1 MSNTKDLARI
11 VADRYDLSLVESE
24 NFIIEMFEL
33 VRTTLNTEDTI
44 KIKGLGTFKVQTVRE
59 RASVNVNTGE
69 KVIIDSHDRITF
81 TPDNAI
87 RDAVNR
93 PFAHFTTVPLND
105 GVEFDDPDKEEA
117 QEEKEYQNPQSML
130 SEESVSV
137 SYPIYDPE
145 VELAKLPDAIPET
158 PPSVANEVITPVAA
172 DNILQMEKPDDE
184 KLLLKRVSEKTEYAS
199 DAVSEDTPAFMN
211 NSFPE
216 EPIPATTSS
225 EPLTLLPHR
234 QEATDDVVDIR
245 ETIKAVEVREPSET
259 GEVIELGKTEEIKET
274 NVSDS
279 LLTEEKKKEEIKE
292 ESLDRDDDHER
303 NVAERN
309 VAERNVAERNDAEGN
324 DAEHNDAED
333 NDAEGDAEGGMST
346 LMTTLLLLFV
356 LVVGIVIGRVTSEIS
371 FDDVKEMVLGSG
383 EEKERVEG
391 EDEKENDV
399 AGELKH
405 PSSSKEKANA
415 YNPEKSEKSEESEK
429 TSAPSEERVL
439 LEDTPPTKPSAGS
452 VSPSTTGVEKKEQ
465 SSKPT
470 EKKIEE
476 KAQPSSSVGEWPMD
490 KYDSDM
496 RIRTGAYYITG
507 VKEVVTVRSGQTL
520 KSLSKYYLGEG
531 MECYIEALN
540 GVKEVKVGQKIKIPS
555 LKLKKKKK

>member
-137 SYPIYDPE
+137 SYPVYDPE

-172 DNILQMEKPDDE
+172 DNILQMEEPDDE
-184 KLLLKRVSEKTEYAS
+184 KLLLKRVSETIEYAS

-234 QEATDDVVDIR
+234 KEATDDVVDIR
-245 ETIKAVEVREPSET
+245 ETIKAVEVREPSEA
-259 GEVIELGKTEEIKET
+259 GEVIELGKTEESKET
-274 NVSDS
+274 NISDS
-279 LLTEEKKKEEIKE
+279 LLTEEKKKEEIKV

-309 VAERNVAERNDAEGN
+309 VAERNVAERNVAERN
-324 DAEHNDAED
+324 DAEVN
-333 NDAEGDAEGGMST
+333 DAEGGMST

-383 EEKERVEG
+383 EEKERVDG
-391 EDEKENDV
+391 EEEKENDV
-399 AGELKH
+399 AVELKH

-429 TSAPSEERVL
+429 NSAPSEERVL

-452 VSPSTTGVEKKEQ
+452 ASPSTTGVEKKEQ

-540 GVKEVKVGQKIKIPS
+540 GVKEVKAGQKIKIPS

>member
-137 SYPIYDPE
+137 SYPVYDPE

-158 PPSVANEVITPVAA
+158 PSVSNEVITPVAA

-309 VAERNVAERNDAEGN
+309 VAEGNDAEG
-324 DAEHNDAED
+324 

-415 YNPEKSEKSEESEK
+415 YNSEKSEKSEESEK

-476 KAQPSSSVGEWPMD
+476 KAQQSSSVGEWPMD

>member
-33 VRTTLNTEDTI
+33 VRTTLTTEDTI

-137 SYPIYDPE
+137 SYPVYDPE

-184 KLLLKRVSEKTEYAS
+184 KLLLKRVSETIEYDS

-234 QEATDDVVDIR
+234 KEATDDVVDIR
-245 ETIKAVEVREPSET
+245 ETIKAVEVREPSEA
-259 GEVIELGKTEEIKET
+259 GEVIELGKTEESKET
-274 NVSDS
+274 NISDS
-279 LLTEEKKKEEIKE
+279 LLTEEKKKEEIKV

-309 VAERNVAERNDAEGN
+309 VAEGNDAEGN
-324 DAEHNDAED
+324 DAEG

-383 EEKERVEG
+383 EEKERVDG
-391 EDEKENDV
+391 EEEKENDV
-399 AGELKH
+399 AVELKH

-415 YNPEKSEKSEESEK
+415 YNSEKSEKSEESEK

-476 KAQPSSSVGEWPMD
+476 KAQPFSSVGEWPMD

>member
-33 VRTTLNTEDTI
+33 VRTTLTTEDTI

-137 SYPIYDPE
+137 SYPVYDPE

-158 PPSVANEVITPVAA
+158 PSVANEVITPVAA
-172 DNILQMEKPDDE
+172 DNILEMKKPDDE

-199 DAVSEDTPAFMN
+199 DTVSEDTPAFMN

-216 EPIPATTSS
+216 EPIPATTFS
-225 EPLTLLPHR
+225 EPLTILPH
-234 QEATDDVVDIR
+234 QKEATDDVVDIR

-259 GEVIELGKTEEIKET
+259 GEIIELGKTEESKET

-279 LLTEEKKKEEIKE
+279 LFTEGKKKEEIKE

-309 VAERNVAERNDAEGN
+309 VAERNDSERNVAERNDSERN
-324 DAEHNDAED
+324 
-333 NDAEGDAEGGMST
+333 DAEGGMST

-383 EEKERVEG
+383 EEKERVDG

-415 YNPEKSEKSEESEK
+415 YNSEKSEKSEESEK

-476 KAQPSSSVGEWPMD
+476 KAQQSSSVGEWPMD

-540 GVKEVKVGQKIKIPS
+540 GVKEVKAGQKIKIPS

>member
-33 VRTTLNTEDTI
+33 VRTTLTTEDTI

-137 SYPIYDPE
+137 SYPVYDPE

-184 KLLLKRVSEKTEYAS
+184 KLLLKRVSETIEYDS

-234 QEATDDVVDIR
+234 KEATDDVVDIR

-259 GEVIELGKTEEIKET
+259 GEVIELGKTEESKET
-274 NVSDS
+274 NISDS

-309 VAERNVAERNDAEGN
+309 VAEGNDAEGN
-324 DAEHNDAED
+324 DAEG

-383 EEKERVEG
+383 EEKERVDG
-391 EDEKENDV
+391 EEEKENDV

-415 YNPEKSEKSEESEK
+415 YNSEKSEKSEESEK

-476 KAQPSSSVGEWPMD
+476 KAQPFSSVGEWPMD

-540 GVKEVKVGQKIKIPS
+540 GVKEVKAGQKIKIPS

>member
-33 VRTTLNTEDTI
+33 VRTTLTTEDTI

-137 SYPIYDPE
+137 SYPVYDPE

-184 KLLLKRVSEKTEYAS
+184 KLLLKRVSETIEYDS

-234 QEATDDVVDIR
+234 KEATDDVVDIR

-309 VAERNVAERNDAEGN
+309 VAEGNDAEGN
-324 DAEHNDAED
+324 DAEG

-383 EEKERVEG
+383 EEKERVDG
-391 EDEKENDV
+391 EEEKENDV
-399 AGELKH
+399 AVELKH

-415 YNPEKSEKSEESEK
+415 YNSEKSEKSEESEK

-476 KAQPSSSVGEWPMD
+476 KAQPFSSVGEWPMD

>member
-33 VRTTLNTEDTI
+33 VRTTLTTEDTI

-137 SYPIYDPE
+137 SYPVYDPE

-184 KLLLKRVSEKTEYAS
+184 KLLLKRVSETIEYDS

-234 QEATDDVVDIR
+234 KEATDDVVDIR

-292 ESLDRDDDHER
+292 ESLDRDDDHEL
-303 NVAERN
+303 
-309 VAERNVAERNDAEGN
+309 NDAEGN
-324 DAEHNDAED
+324 DAEGDDAEG
-333 NDAEGDAEGGMST
+333 NDAEGDDAEGGMST

-415 YNPEKSEKSEESEK
+415 YNSEKSEKSEESEK

-476 KAQPSSSVGEWPMD
+476 KAQPFSSVGEWPMD

>member
-33 VRTTLNTEDTI
+33 VRTTLTTEDTI

-137 SYPIYDPE
+137 SYPVYDPE

-184 KLLLKRVSEKTEYAS
+184 KLLLKRVSETIEYDS

-234 QEATDDVVDIR
+234 KEATDDVVDIR
-245 ETIKAVEVREPSET
+245 ETIKAVEVREPSEA
-259 GEVIELGKTEEIKET
+259 GEVIELGKTEESKET
-274 NVSDS
+274 NISDS

-324 DAEHNDAED
+324 
-333 NDAEGDAEGGMST
+333 DAEGGMST

-415 YNPEKSEKSEESEK
+415 YNSEKSEKSEESEK

-476 KAQPSSSVGEWPMD
+476 KAQQSSSVGEWPMD

-540 GVKEVKVGQKIKIPS
+540 GVKEVKAGQKIKIPS

>member
-137 SYPIYDPE
+137 SYPVYDPE

-158 PPSVANEVITPVAA
+158 PSVSNEVITPVAA

-259 GEVIELGKTEEIKET
+259 GEVIELGKIEEIKET

-309 VAERNVAERNDAEGN
+309 VAEGNDAEG
-324 DAEHNDAED
+324 

-415 YNPEKSEKSEESEK
+415 YNSEKSEKSEESEK

>member
-33 VRTTLNTEDTI
+33 VRTTLTTEDTI

-137 SYPIYDPE
+137 SYPVYDPE

-184 KLLLKRVSEKTEYAS
+184 KLLLKRVSETIEYDS

-234 QEATDDVVDIR
+234 KEATDDVVDIR

-292 ESLDRDDDHER
+292 ESLDRDDDHEL
-303 NVAERN
+303 
-309 VAERNVAERNDAEGN
+309 NDAEGN
-324 DAEHNDAED
+324 DAEGDDAEG

-415 YNPEKSEKSEESEK
+415 YNSEKSEKSEESEK

-476 KAQPSSSVGEWPMD
+476 KAQPFSSVGEWPMD

>member
-137 SYPIYDPE
+137 SYPVYDPE

-158 PPSVANEVITPVAA
+158 PSVSNEVITPVAA

-309 VAERNVAERNDAEGN
+309 VAEGNDAEG
-324 DAEHNDAED
+324 

-415 YNPEKSEKSEESEK
+415 YNSEKSEKSEESEK

-439 LEDTPPTKPSAGS
+439 LEDTPPTKPSPGS

>member
-137 SYPIYDPE
+137 SYPVYDPE

-158 PPSVANEVITPVAA
+158 PSVSNEVITPVAA

-309 VAERNVAERNDAEGN
+309 VAEGNDAEGN
-324 DAEHNDAED
+324 DAEG

-415 YNPEKSEKSEESEK
+415 YNSEKSEKSEESEK

-476 KAQPSSSVGEWPMD
+476 KAQPFSSVGEWPMD

>member
-137 SYPIYDPE
+137 SYPVYDPE

-158 PPSVANEVITPVAA
+158 PSVSNEVITPVAA

-309 VAERNVAERNDAEGN
+309 VAEGNDAEGN
-324 DAEHNDAED
+324 DAEG

-415 YNPEKSEKSEESEK
+415 YNSEKSEKSEESEK

-452 VSPSTTGVEKKEQ
+452 ASPSTTGVEKKEQ

-476 KAQPSSSVGEWPMD
+476 KAQQSSSVGEWPMD

-555 LKLKKKKK
+555 LKLKKK

>member
-105 GVEFDDPDKEEA
+105 GVEFDDPEKEEA

-137 SYPIYDPE
+137 SYPVYDPE

-158 PPSVANEVITPVAA
+158 PSVANEVITPVAA

-225 EPLTLLPHR
+225 EPLTLLPH
-234 QEATDDVVDIR
+234 QKEATDDVVDIR
-245 ETIKAVEVREPSET
+245 ETIKAVEVREPSKT
-259 GEVIELGKTEEIKET
+259 GEVIELGKTEESKET
-274 NVSDS
+274 NISDS

-292 ESLDRDDDHER
+292 ESLDRDDDHEL
-303 NVAERN
+303 
-309 VAERNVAERNDAEGN
+309 NDAEGN
-324 DAEHNDAED
+324 DAEGD
-333 NDAEGDAEGGMST
+333 DAEGDDAEGGMST

-383 EEKERVEG
+383 EEKERVDG
-391 EDEKENDV
+391 EEEKENDV
-399 AGELKH
+399 ARELKH

-415 YNPEKSEKSEESEK
+415 YNSEKSEKSEK

-452 VSPSTTGVEKKEQ
+452 ASPSTTGVEKKEQ

-476 KAQPSSSVGEWPMD
+476 KAQQSSSVGEWPMD

-520 KSLSKYYLGEG
+520 KSLTKYYLGEG

>member
-137 SYPIYDPE
+137 SYPVYDPE

-158 PPSVANEVITPVAA
+158 PSVAHQIEMPVATE
-172 DNILQMEKPDDE
+172 NILQMEKPDDE

-225 EPLTLLPHR
+225 EPLTLLPH
-234 QEATDDVVDIR
+234 QKEATDDVVDIR

-309 VAERNVAERNDAEGN
+309 DSERNDAERNDAEGN
-324 DAEHNDAED
+324 DTEGDAEGNDAEG
-333 NDAEGDAEGGMST
+333 GDAEGGMST

-415 YNPEKSEKSEESEK
+415 YNSEKSEKSEESEK

>member
-137 SYPIYDPE
+137 SYPVYDPE

-158 PPSVANEVITPVAA
+158 PSVSNEVITPVAA

-309 VAERNVAERNDAEGN
+309 VAEGNDAEGN
-324 DAEHNDAED
+324 DAEG

-415 YNPEKSEKSEESEK
+415 YNSEKSEKSEESEK

-452 VSPSTTGVEKKEQ
+452 VSPSTTRVEKKEQ

>member
-33 VRTTLNTEDTI
+33 VRTTLTTEDTI

-137 SYPIYDPE
+137 SYPVYDPE

-184 KLLLKRVSEKTEYAS
+184 KLLLKRVSETIEYDS

-234 QEATDDVVDIR
+234 KEATDDVVDIR

-309 VAERNVAERNDAEGN
+309 VAEGNDAEG
-324 DAEHNDAED
+324 

-415 YNPEKSEKSEESEK
+415 YNSEKSEKSEESEK

-476 KAQPSSSVGEWPMD
+476 KAQPFSSVGEWPMD

>member
-33 VRTTLNTEDTI
+33 VRTTLTTEDTI

-137 SYPIYDPE
+137 SYPVYDPE
-145 VELAKLPDAIPET
+145 VELAKLTDAIPET

-184 KLLLKRVSEKTEYAS
+184 KLLLKRVSETIEYDS

-234 QEATDDVVDIR
+234 KEATDDVVDIR

-309 VAERNVAERNDAEGN
+309 VAEGNDAEGN
-324 DAEHNDAED
+324 DAEG

-383 EEKERVEG
+383 EEKERVDG
-391 EDEKENDV
+391 EEEKENDV

-429 TSAPSEERVL
+429 NSAPSEERVL

-476 KAQPSSSVGEWPMD
+476 KAQPFSSVGEWPMD